1 MDCERLHGA
10 PADGSWIP
18 RTYISMASSS
28 YCSSSATRGLND
40 FFGNMTKSTS
50 IDYGTSTG
58 GVDVIG
64 NKTDVSLY
72 YTASS
77 GSSGTGTVTTTSGSA
92 STTGSSKASAGS
104 TGGSAAALATTGSN
118 TASLSAVTSTGTVTG
133 TAAPAK
139 ATGNAAVGLRA
150 GGIFRVILT
159 CIAYVL
165 QF

>member
-1 MDCERLHGA
+1 VHGLRT
-10 PADGSWIP
+10 SP
-18 RTYISMASSS
+18 RRACRWQLDSATYISMASSS

-118 TASLSAVTSTGTVTG
+118 TASLSA
-133 TAAPAK
+133 
-139 ATGNAAVGLRA
+139 ATQREPLRVQLRQRRLRA
-150 GGIFRVILT
+150 TQPLD
-159 CIAYVL
+159 
-165 QF
+165 